1 MISAA
6 LRKYPALVKAHKAR
20 AAKLRAK
27 NGKAKRKRNSLF
39 GASAAAKAKRVKRIV
54 RVQERDTKEA
64 GEVIQVLP
72 GGWLKVKW
80 DNRQRPTLIKRS
92 EIKRYPYV
100 RNPWWGRTRAAK
112 RKASPYGKHLYI
124 HARVK
129 PEFSG
134 NHDWFLVADGMYKS
148 KVSALVDAKKT
159 YRESYDPKYLPH
171 LEWAV
176 SDKRKNPGL
185 IELAGG
191 LQAIDYLASKVSGK
205 KKNSKRNPSIAEM
218 SKRFQGRATG
228 KTEEYYASDYAPRLN
243 FSRGGKLVFLKL
255 KGTTVRVAGAVVA
268 IDPKTEKLWIAGS
281 DARGLFKRK
290 AARKGEVLD
299 FGEIDAICYLTAKQH
314 IGSGKTYEYVH
325 EFGEEGGRKPHLLID
340 YEGMPIIKGGS
351 YKIRSAG
358 IID

>member
-20 AAKLRAK
+20 AAKLRAR

-39 GASAAAKAKRVKRIV
+39 GPSATAKAKRVKKIV

-64 GEVIQVLP
+64 GEVVQVLP

-92 EIKRYPYV
+92 EIKRYPYL
-100 RNPWWGRTRAAK
+100 R
-112 RKASPYGKHLYI
+112 S
-124 HARVK
+124 
-129 PEFSG
+129 
-134 NHDWFLVADGMYKS
+134 
-148 KVSALVDAKKT
+148 
-159 YRESYDPKYLPH
+159 
-171 LEWAV
+171 
-176 SDKRKNPGL
+176 NPGL

-191 LQAIDYLASKVSGK
+191 LQAIDYLASKVSGGK
-205 KKNSKRNPSIAEM
+205 KKNPNLEDEILKFLERKPNADINEIARAVKVKAGPSNDPLKSELNQTLKRLRDNGQVETGNQWGAPRFRLTRRNPSVTEM

-228 KTEEYYASDYAPRLN
+228 KTEEFYASDYAPRLN

-255 KGTTVRVAGAVVA
+255 GGFDGTTIRVPGAVVA

-299 FGEIDAICYLTAKQH
+299 YGEIDAICYLTAKQH

-325 EFGEEGGRKPHLLID
+325 EFGEEGGRKPRLLID
-340 YEGMPIIKGGS
+340 HEGMPIIKGGS
-351 YKIRSAG
+351 YKIKAAG
-358 IID
+358 IVD